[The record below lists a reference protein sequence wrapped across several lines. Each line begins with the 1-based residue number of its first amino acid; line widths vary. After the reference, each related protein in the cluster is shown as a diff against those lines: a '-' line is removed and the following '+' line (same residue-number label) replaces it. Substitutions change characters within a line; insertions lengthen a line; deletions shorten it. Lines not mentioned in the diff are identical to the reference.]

1 MAGPSRSVERVR
13 SALASLGL
21 SGAEI
26 VELDAS
32 TRTAVEA
39 AAVVGCELGAIVKS
53 LVFRAGSAE
62 VSSAAAVLAL
72 VSGDRRADEA
82 LVAAAAGAPSVG
94 RADAD
99 FVRAATSFAIG
110 GVAPVGHPAPL
121 RTVMDE
127 DLLRFDVV
135 WAAAGSPYAVFGVAP
150 VELARAIGVT
160 PARIAA
166 A

>member
-1 MAGPSRSVERVR
+1 VAGGSSSSSRSVERVR
-13 SALASLGL
+13 SALQSLGL
-21 SGAEI
+21 AGVEI
-26 VELDAS
+26 VSLDAS

-53 LVFRAGSAE
+53 LVFA
-62 VSSAAAVLAL
+62 SSSSAAVLAL

-82 LVAAAAGAPSVG
+82 LVAAAAGEPSVG

-99 FVRAATSFAIG
+99 FVRATTGFAIG
-110 GVAPVGHPAPL
+110 GVAPVGHPSPL
-121 RTVMDE
+121 LTVMDE

-150 VELARAIGVT
+150 AELARAIGVT